1 MQGGNGMGEN
11 AQKIGKKL
19 EVLGV
24 ELFKI
29 FNWNKKM
36 GDKEIKCTR
45 SLHKN
50 AEGNKKHTHGI
61 DLYMEYEDPYIG
73 GIQGVFIECKNRT
86 WNGITKST
94 IETWVN
100 EEINLIDCAKN
111 NCELQEFYGEGAD
124 RNCAL
129 LLINCNDGK
138 FEKDKF
144 DEYLSK
150 INIQNK
156 KTPYKIFVAG
166 NHMIE
171 RWDAIGRII
180 KECYD
185 SGLTVLYP
193 SINNSKAMA
202 VNYWSI
208 NQLFSKY
215 IFCEYK
221 KEVPIGWNGGT
232 YIEKILVIF
241 FFDKISAESFKYM
254 WSMCRAFQYE
264 TQYGGFDICFWIE
277 NKEENDYIKENFK
290 SILESERG
298 KDSIAKDVLDK
309 INIKFLLNRKLN
321 VVDNQ

>member
-1 MQGGNGMGEN
+1 MGEN

-19 EVLGV
+19 EVVGSD
-24 ELFKI
+24 LFEM

-45 SLHKN
+45 GSHKN
-50 AEGNKKHTHGI
+50 TEGNKKKTHGI

-94 IETWVN
+94 IEMWVN
-100 EEINLIDCAKN
+100 EEINLIDCARN
-111 NCELQEFYGEGAD
+111 NCELQEFYGEGAE

-138 FEKDKF
+138 FERDKF

-150 INIQNK
+150 IEVKNK
-156 KTPYKIFVAG
+156 RTPYKIFVAG
-166 NHMIE
+166 NHMLE
-171 RWDAIGRII
+171 RWDAIGRMI
-180 KECYD
+180 KESYH

-221 KEVPIGWNGGT
+221 EKIPIGRGEGIR
-232 YIEKILVIF
+232 IEKVLVIF
-241 FFDKISAESFKYM
+241 FFDKISAESIKYM

-264 TQYGGFDICFWIE
+264 TQYYGFDICFWTE
-277 NKEENDYIKENFK
+277 KSEESDYIKENFN
-290 SILESERG
+290 SILKSEKG
-298 KDSIAKDVLDK
+298 KDGIAKEVLDK
-309 INIKFLLNRKLN
+309 IKIKFLLNRKLSI
-321 VVDNQ
+321 VDNR